1 MITPNHKSGRTDLR
15 WIKELPFKQQFYAI
29 LVLCAWNF
37 KLLKHEEIMILM
49 LLIFQVIYIYTCGQ
63 INQTENDHTLC
74 EDAYFWR

>member
-1 MITPNHKSGRTDLR
+1 MNLI
-15 WIKELPFKQQFYAI
+15 
-29 LVLCAWNF
+29 
-37 KLLKHEEIMILM
+37 